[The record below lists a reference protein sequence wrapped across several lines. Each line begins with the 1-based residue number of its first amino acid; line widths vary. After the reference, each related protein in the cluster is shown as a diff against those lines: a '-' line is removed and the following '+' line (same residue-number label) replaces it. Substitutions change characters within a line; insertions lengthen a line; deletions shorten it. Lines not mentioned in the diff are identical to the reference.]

1 MTNTSRATMER
12 QQALAEAFRLH
23 ASRAVEAHL
32 ATLAEGVT
40 NEQMRA
46 SFGALLTAMNT
57 EQICLMSS
65 LDFNPHSEERN

>member
-1 MTNTSRATMER
+1 MRAAPSRATKER

-46 SFGALLTAMNT
+46 SYSALLAA
-57 EQICLMSS
+57 LALR
-65 LDFNPHSEERN
+65 LDLWLARRT